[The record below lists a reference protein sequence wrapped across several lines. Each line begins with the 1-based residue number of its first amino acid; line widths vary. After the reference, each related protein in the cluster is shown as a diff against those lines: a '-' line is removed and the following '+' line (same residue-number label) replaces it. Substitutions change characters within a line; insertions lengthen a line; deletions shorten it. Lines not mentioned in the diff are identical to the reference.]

1 MLTELL
7 GEGIINKST
16 EKHTI
21 TLKSDFMNSETYKK
35 GFVLVNQQ
43 EFRNKTTDS
52 EIDTTFKREIKASAY
67 QLHAGSLTDK
77 QQNQIQAEVNHKT
90 IDLTE
95 EYFSRPV
102 LKKAL
107 VATEGNFFRFNY
119 LREHI
124 VGLDSMDELIDNYL
138 PLYQIRYSYTE
149 DKDIHDLMVFQKVC

>member
-1 MLTELL
+1 MRHLRE
-7 GEGIINKST
+7 
-16 EKHTI
+16 
-21 TLKSDFMNSETYKK
+21 

-52 EIDTTFKREIKASAY
+52 EIDTTSKREIKASASRY
-67 QLHAGSLTDK
+67 HAGSLTDK

-95 EYFSRPV
+95 EYFSQPV

-124 VGLDSMDELIDNYL
+124 VGLD
-138 PLYQIRYSYTE
+138 RYG
-149 DKDIHDLMVFQKVC
+149 